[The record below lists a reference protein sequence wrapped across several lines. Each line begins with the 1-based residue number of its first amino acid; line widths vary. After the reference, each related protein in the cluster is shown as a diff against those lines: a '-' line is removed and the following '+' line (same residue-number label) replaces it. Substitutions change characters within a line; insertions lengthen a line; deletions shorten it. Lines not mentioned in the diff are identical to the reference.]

1 MALDPVVRTALAVL
15 LDRLTIGTRCA
26 IQLHAVAHNRA
37 QAEHLRAVR
46 ILGGFAA
53 GMMLAM
59 NGSPLAGNHRGAQ
72 PGPEAEKCA
81 STGWKSTPRWAWL
94 RCRYRVTAKMVSWV
108 TSRKYRAMAPS
119 PQPVRPD

>member
-72 PGPEAEKCA
+72 PGPEAEKVRQHGMEIDA
-81 STGWKSTPRWAWL
+81 AMGLAADRKS
-94 RCRYRVTAKMVSWV
+94 VVSGQSV
-108 TSRKYRAMAPS
+108 SVSVDLGGRRHLKK
-119 PQPVRPD
+119 